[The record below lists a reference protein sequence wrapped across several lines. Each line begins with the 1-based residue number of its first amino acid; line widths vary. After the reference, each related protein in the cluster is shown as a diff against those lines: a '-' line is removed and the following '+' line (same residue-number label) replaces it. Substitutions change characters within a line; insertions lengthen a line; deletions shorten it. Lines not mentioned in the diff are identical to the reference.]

1 MRAEAFGLARSLAYK
16 RRAIQGEAMWRRRRL
31 WIGLLATPLL
41 LLAAVT
47 LYWWIV
53 ARNLE
58 RSFVGWEAQERAFG
72 WTDHHG
78 APARGGWPLAATL
91 SVPVM
96 LLSGGS
102 ADIRG
107 RLAWTAETLVLRIAL
122 LHPGTL
128 EIAPEGRQTLR
139 LADDPEVPFT
149 ADRLRLTMPVRA
161 DPWPNFTDLVAE
173 NLHADTPRGEAGLE
187 SMHLHLGFAPG
198 AQSDDP
204 VLAFALQSQGIS
216 PPAGIVRLLGP
227 RIDSLSVD
235 GALNGPVP
243 VGRTLADQAAAW
255 RDGGGSLKVE
265 HLALVWGPLDLTAS
279 ATVALDD
286 QLQPMGAG
294 SAKLM
299 GFAETLDA
307 LAAHAAISRSA
318 ATAAKAVLSLMA
330 HNPEDGSPPD
340 VEVPLTLQYRT
351 LSMSHVP
358 LVRLPELDWP

>member
-1 MRAEAFGLARSLAYK
+1 MR
-16 RRAIQGEAMWRRRRL
+16 RRRRL
-31 WIGLLATPLL
+31 WTVLLATPLL

-58 RSFVGWEAQERAFG
+58 RGFAVWEARERGFG

-78 APARGGWPLAATL
+78 PPVRGGWPLAPTL
-91 SVPVM
+91 SVPAM
-96 LLSGGS
+96 SLSGGS

-107 RLAWTAETLVLRIAL
+107 RLAWSAESLVLRIAL
-122 LHPGTL
+122 LHPGVV
-128 EIAPEGRQTLR
+128 EITPEGRQTLR

-149 ADRLRLTMPVRA
+149 ADRLSLTMPVRA
-161 DPWPNFTDLVAE
+161 DPWPGFVELVAE
-173 NLHADTPRGEAGLE
+173 NLHANTPMGEAGLE
-187 SMHLHLGFAPG
+187 SLRLHLGFEPG
-198 AQSDDP
+198 AQPDDP
-204 VLAFALQSQGIS
+204 VMAFSLRSQGIS
-216 PPAGIVRLLGP
+216 PPSGVARPLGS

-235 GALNGPVP
+235 GALNGPMP

-255 RDGGGSLKVE
+255 RDGGGSLKIDR
-265 HLALVWGPLDLTAS
+265 LALVWGPLDLTSS
-279 ATVALDD
+279 ATLALDD

-294 SAKLM
+294 SAKLV
-299 GFAETLDA
+299 GYAETLDA
-307 LAAHAAISRSA
+307 LAAHSAISRSA

-330 HNPEDGSPPD
+330 HNPDDGSPPD